1 MITDLEELKNIVIL
15 GLDCYFVGEDSEIIH
30 LHGMELKPSDE
41 GLRIISKG
49 TSAKYLS
56 LCGIKDKTATK
67 IIPDQKHYS
76 GFLFDDF
83 EEARSF
89 SIKVF
94 KDRLARR
101 ISYIS

>member
-1 MITDLEELKNIVIL
+1 MITDLEELQNIVIL

-30 LHGMELKPSDE
+30 LYGIELSPSEE
-41 GLRIISKG
+41 GLRIISRG
-49 TSAKYLS
+49 TAAKYVS

-67 IIPDQKHYS
+67 IIPEWKYDS
-76 GFLFDDF
+76 GFLFNDF

-94 KDRLARR
+94 KDRLAARNN
-101 ISYIS
+101 YIP